1 MKAFEI
7 ADVPRDEVYRFVRG
21 LHSDPFSVL
30 GPHKVGDD
38 VEIRVFRPDAQA
50 VEVVLDREPD
60 KPIAAERSDKEG
72 FFCASVPG
80 AERDVPYHLRIVKLD
95 GSEELTRDAYQ
106 YGPIMGDVD
115 RHLFSEGQHWKIY
128 ENFGAHLRTIGDATG
143 VYFAV
148 WAPNAE
154 RVSVVG
160 DFNAWD
166 GRVNPMRR
174 LLSAGVWELFL
185 PGIKQGEH
193 YKFEI
198 RTQTGA
204 VLLKSDPFA
213 FFNQHGKSTASLVYD
228 LERYTWSDAE
238 WMDARQKKNWPQ
250 SPISIYEVHLGSWR
264 RKEGNRPTHLSRTR
278 RHVAAVRVGVGL
290 HAHRTVA
297 GCRASVRRLVGLS
310 GHKLLSRPRAG
321 SVRPTISV
329 ISSTNVIRPESA

>member
-7 ADVPRDEVYRFVRG
+7 AGVPRDEIYRFVRG

-38 VEIRVFRPDAQA
+38 VEIRVFCPDARA
-50 VEVVLDREPD
+50 VEVVLDREPG
-60 KPIAAERSDKEG
+60 KPIAAERSDEEG

-95 GSEELTRDAYQ
+95 GSEELMRDAYQ

-115 RHLFSEGQHWKIY
+115 LHLFSEGQHWKIY
-128 ENFGAHLRTIGDATG
+128 EKFGAHLRTIGDATG

-148 WAPNAE
+148 WAPNAQ

-160 DFNAWD
+160 DFNDWD

-174 LLSAGVWELFL
+174 LLSAGVWELYL
-185 PGIKQGEH
+185 PGIKQGAH

-228 LERYTWSDAE
+228 LERYTWNDAE
-238 WMDARQKKNWPQ
+238 WLDARQKKNWPQ
-250 SPISIYEVHLGSWR
+250 SPISIYEVHSA
-264 RKEGNRPTHLSRTR
+264 H
-278 RHVAAVRVGVGL
+278 GVGKKEIASSL
-290 HAHRTVA
+290 ISNLPTRCCRTCWSWVTRTSNCCQLPSIRSKA
-297 GCRASVRRLVGLS
+297 RGVIRSQIIT
-310 GHKLLSRPRAG
+310 RPRAG

-329 ISSTNVIRPESA
+329 ISSTNVIRLESA